1 MPCGVYAPLRHLATE
16 TLEEGIW
23 MKWIAWTFI
32 GIIIFAIFAGL
43 FRWGVIMMLD
53 LIDSLNELR
62 RGKTNE

>member
-1 MPCGVYAPLRHLATE
+1 
-16 TLEEGIW
+16 